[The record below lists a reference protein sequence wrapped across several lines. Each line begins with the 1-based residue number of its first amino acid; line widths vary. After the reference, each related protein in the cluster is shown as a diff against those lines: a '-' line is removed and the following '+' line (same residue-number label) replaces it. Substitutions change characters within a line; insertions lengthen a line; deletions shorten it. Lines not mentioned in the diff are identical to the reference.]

1 MNDMG
6 DQLSLSKSLNKLL
19 SEINSKMNIYTAAA
33 RDQATLAGQV
43 AESFRQ
49 SSQEYKKITTSA
61 QSISQNVTQFS
72 SHMENSLKNNKV
84 IEYFDEYSS
93 QMENITDK
101 YDNTS
106 KASRDLTTAATEA
119 NKAANENASALDK
132 AFSADKKALD
142 SLYKSN
148 KSNLNS
154 LSKVSDSLGEL
165 TNSHNEFVEKA
176 EEAAAGANKFAA
188 AIKSTLSVGM
198 GVLKVIGSIVGLMA
212 NFFKTALTLPFMVL
226 DKIATLGN
234 ALRQDV
240 AVTIEQ
246 AAQDSKD
253 FFDQFSNIGQG
264 IRKMT
269 GMGKG
274 MLKTFESYNSQAVKL
289 FGEGASGISNM
300 IKQTTES
307 IKNMGSYS
315 ELFGQTITRNKD
327 ALFHYTRLK
336 KIMGLTA
343 DQEAYYAQD
352 AGVNL
357 ISVNDRMTVVA
368 LKLDETGKEFD
379 VDSKRLSLNFNKLRT
394 DIALYSHLSDEELM
408 KSTARLTQ
416 MKVSVEDASNVFK
429 KFNTFEDAAN
439 SVAMLSQTFGMN
451 LDAMD
456 IIQANNPEDIINM
469 FRDGMIAT
477 GRTFDEL
484 NRFEKGI
491 LADQTGMTQEGLKA
505 LMTLRDKGLTH
516 SEAVDAMKDQT
527 PEAQQLKAIKE
538 LSSSMKMLQ
547 KIMNFNSPFEA
558 FLKGLGKNAAATGK
572 ARKSFMSL
580 SNTYQMIHDFALNL
594 DGDTVNALAEPV
606 ILIVNVMKDIFN
618 SPAFK
623 GGLVSLVQG
632 FGELATFAFGITDSD
647 KIYYEV
653 QDSLS
658 KLSKNQNLK
667 LSANIKTNIET
678 DTDLSE
684 ATKALWKKHSSK
696 KGSTRNKFAKFL
708 KEFKQKAADDPTI
721 AAEFDKMMK
730 KFGGTYDFTALNRK
744 IQDSRSGNKA
754 ASKLKERVQKTINS
768 SQSNFKAFFDISG
781 QTMGAMLKGA
791 AVLLT
796 SGINVINYA
805 LDQVK
810 AEDIMGKSGGK
821 TLLERFFDWDA
832 GEFEQIGK
840 VLEEALA
847 SLFTRTG
854 KLFFFGTWLLEQ
866 FAQLTLQIGGMFF
879 DALMSAGRKIAPS
892 FFDKNLSAREIA
904 YNERD
909 KGGKAFTGVKDQRLD
924 NINMGSNKGKTSAL
938 KKMKDIYDG
947 QGPKGYK
954 AEVLSG
960 AMTDI
965 QGNVNA
971 DILSRADYGKLFAI
985 EKMLE
990 HGQGAKSGEAGVKA
1004 AFKGD
1009 KFEEMKSKLQ
1019 NAIFKVIESG
1029 IDTNVFI
1036 KALKEKLKY
1045 EKIKSSPKR
1054 RQLDHY
1060 IDKSITALNEFKNN
1074 NVSVIKKDETFMKLL
1089 GKNFN
1094 LLQSS
1099 DPDELIKSLKTEG
1112 SLFGNDKFSEALG
1125 GVSGITAYTMRNI
1138 PGASE
1143 PLGELASRATSW
1155 SGLKAVGD
1163 YEQEMYDKKAIEKGI
1178 IDVKDGFFSD
1188 MFAVKPG
1195 GAVEN
1200 VMTLLSSATVGA
1212 GEAISNIS
1220 SMFSGTNI
1228 QTENKKY
1235 TAEDLMKLKEGIKK
1249 MKEEMNSD
1257 KNVNASLKITASDLE
1272 KFAIELI
1279 KNGNLRSGLSRHDIV
1294 SRDTLYFSGEST
1306 NSSSGQDGRPSVF
1319 ASDPYP
1325 EGELNA

>member
-49 SSQEYKKITTSA
+49 SSQEYKKITASA

-119 NKAANENASALDK
+119 NKAANKNATALDK

-289 FGEGASGISNM
+289 FGEGAAGISNM

-368 LKLDETGKEFD
+368 LKLDATGKEFD

-547 KIMNFNSPFEA
+547 KIMNFNSPFDA

-572 ARKSFMSL
+572 ARKAFMSL

-594 DGDTVNALAEPV
+594 DGDTVAALAEPV

-678 DTDLSE
+678 DTDLSK
-684 ATKALWKKHSSK
+684 ATKDLWKKHSSK

-708 KEFKQKAADDPTI
+708 KEFKQKAADDPAI
-721 AAEFDKMMK
+721 AAEFDKMMD
-730 KFGGTYDFTALNRK
+730 KFGKTYNFTALNRK
-744 IQDSRSGNKA
+744 IQDSRSGKKA
-754 ASKLKERVQKTINS
+754 ASSLTERVQKTINS

-904 YNERD
+904 KNERD
-909 KGGKAFTGVKDQRLD
+909 KGDKAFTGVKDQRLD
-924 NINMGSNKGKTSAL
+924 NIGMGSQEGKTSAL
-938 KKMKDIYDG
+938 KKIKGIYDKK
-947 QGPKGYK
+947 GPKGYD

-960 AMTDI
+960 AMSDI
-965 QGNVNA
+965 QANVND
-971 DILSRADYGKLFAI
+971 DILSRSDYGKLFAI
-985 EKMLE
+985 EKMLK
-990 HGQGAKSGEAGVKA
+990 HGQGTASGVPGVKA
-1004 AFKGD
+1004 AFQGD
-1009 KFEEMKSKLQ
+1009 NFEKLQSTFQGVISDLIRTGIDKDFEEKLRARYKKSQGGMTILGNKLFVGG
-1019 NAIFKVIESG
+1019 NLLG
-1029 IDTNVFI
+1029 
-1036 KALKEKLKY
+1036 
-1045 EKIKSSPKR
+1045 KIKEIKGSEPE
-1054 RQLDHY
+1054 D
-1060 IDKSITALNEFKNN
+1060 FKKN
-1074 NVSVIKKDETFMKLL
+1074 IKKDETFMKLF
-1089 GKNFN
+1089 GKNFD
-1094 LLQSS
+1094 LLQAGK
-1099 DPDELIKSLKTEG
+1099 IKEIKAALREET

-1125 GVSGITAYTMRNI
+1125 GVRGITAYTLRNM
-1138 PGASE
+1138 PDDVSSLFTQLSQRTG
-1143 PLGELASRATSW
+1143 L
-1155 SGLKAVGD
+1155 SGNFNDLT
-1163 YEQEMYDKKAIEKGI
+1163 QEALQKDI